1 MDQDKY
7 LSTRDLALVEFL
19 WAGGICWTKWR
30 MNDLQDE
37 KFSYHNTRAVREAV
51 SNYRQARPGIA
62 TIGELIQSAA

>member
-1 MDQDKY
+1 MDQEKY
-7 LSTRDLALVEFL
+7 FTTRDLGLVQFL

-37 KFSYHNTRAVREAV
+37 KFSYHNTCAVREAV
-51 SNYRQARPGIA
+51 SQYRRPGIA